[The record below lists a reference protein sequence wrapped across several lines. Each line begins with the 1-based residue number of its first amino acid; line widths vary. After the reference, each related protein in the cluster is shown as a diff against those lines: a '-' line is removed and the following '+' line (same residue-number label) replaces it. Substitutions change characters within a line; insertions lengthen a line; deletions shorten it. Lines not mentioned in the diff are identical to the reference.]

1 MKTATVPVFVYDDFH
16 KPADERTGIMA
27 NSAHAWLADDTCQ
40 HQMERLRN
48 SIEWVEVAD
57 ELLDLSDREL
67 AKHFKLLFSKYG
79 HILNHPIFT
88 CQESIEL
95 GSLK

>member
-1 MKTATVPVFVYDDFH
+1 MKTATVPVFAYDDFH
-16 KPADERTGIMA
+16 IHIDDCTGIMA
-27 NSAHAWLADDTCQ
+27 DAPHKWVAEDTCN

-48 SIEWVEVAD
+48 DIENVEVAD

-67 AKHFKLLFSKYG
+67 AEEFKLLFSKYG

-88 CQESIEL
+88 YQESIEL